1 MICEPANCFIL
12 DVPEIKAKLVQIG
25 DLNLD

>member
-1 MICEPANCFIL
+1 LGLGANCFIL